1 MVVVLC
7 CAQFTEEVNIK
18 TTVKT
23 RSEGNPIS
31 KVEWIYEYNMYEND
45 VQIQNTANKKQF
57 FFGFSASL
65 AGITT

>member
-7 CAQFTEEVNIK
+7 GAQFTEGVSINK
-18 TTVKT
+18 TVKT
-23 RSEGNPIS
+23 RSGGNPIS

-45 VQIQNTANKKQF
+45 VRIQNTANKKQF